1 MTGPALWLTLR
12 DVAVRRRAV
21 LLAASVVAALTAAVA
36 ATEFVA
42 RAREEAVAAQIDAI
56 GPSLSVVPTGTT
68 ASALARLDLGS
79 AVLPPRVTE
88 AVMAAL
94 VADVRAIELRLV
106 LTRPVAGRPS
116 PVVGLDWT
124 SVPTRAAAG
133 SRDVAALGSELARR
147 TGKLRSIDIDGRPFE
162 VAAVMPSTGSA
173 DDLAVLLPLE
183 AAQALVGTSGVNEL
197 RVFLRAG
204 VAPREAESRLAAVL
218 RDARAI
224 RTDRG
229 GVADHD
235 THASLVK
242 HRAVAYAVM
251 GIVAALCLVI
261 AAHLDASE
269 RRIELATL
277 AAIGAS
283 RATLLGL
290 LLSRSALVAVAG
302 ATIGII
308 AGGALAVA
316 QDPGVAGAITRSGP
330 FALACV
336 AAALGLGL
344 ASAAPTAL
352 VWALRDPVPELQES

>member
-1 MTGPALWLTLR
+1 M
-12 DVAVRRRAV
+12 

-36 ATEFVA
+36 AMELVA
-42 RAREEAVAAQIDAI
+42 RAREEAVAKQIDAI
-56 GPSLSVVPTGTT
+56 GPALSVVTTGTT

-94 VADVRAIELRLV
+94 GSDLRAIEERLV
-106 LTRPVAGRPS
+106 LAKRVAGVPT
-116 PVVGLDWT
+116 PVIGLDWT
-124 SVPTRAAAG
+124 SVSPAAG

-147 TGKLRSIDIDGRPFE
+147 TGKLRSIDVDERPFE

-173 DDLAVLLPLE
+173 QDLAVLLPLE
-183 AAQALVGTSGVNEL
+183 TAQGLVGASAVNEL
-197 RVFLRAG
+197 RVYLRAG
-204 VAPREAESRLAAVL
+204 VEPREAERRLAAVL
-218 RDARAI
+218 RDAKAI

-229 GVADHD
+229 GVADRD
-235 THASLVK
+235 TQASLVK
-242 HRAVAYAVM
+242 HRSVAYAVM

-283 RATLLGL
+283 RATLLGVL
-290 LLSRSALVAVAG
+290 MSRSALVAVAG
-302 ATIGII
+302 ASVGII
-308 AGGALAVA
+308 AGGALAAV
-316 QDPGVAGAITRSGP
+316 QDPGVAAAITRSGP

>member
-1 MTGPALWLTLR
+1 
-12 DVAVRRRAV
+12 VAVRRRAIV
-21 LLAASVVAALTAAVA
+21 LAAAVVAALTAAVT
-36 ATEFVA
+36 ATELVA

-56 GPSLSVVPTGTT
+56 GPALSVVPTGTT
-68 ASALARLDLGS
+68 ASALARLAFSDATLPALTADTVVAALGS
-79 AVLPPRVTE
+79 
-88 AVMAAL
+88 
-94 VADVRAIELRLV
+94 DVRAIEPRLV
-106 LTRPVAGRPS
+106 LTKRVTGLPTPVIGM
-116 PVVGLDWT
+116 DWT
-124 SVPTRAAAG
+124 SVPARTAAG
-133 SRDVAALGSELARR
+133 SRDVAALGSEFERR
-147 TGKLRSIDIDGRPFE
+147 TGKLQKIDIEGRPFE

-173 DDLAVLLPLE
+173 EDLAILLPLE
-183 AAQALVGTSGVNEL
+183 SAQALLGTRAVNEL
-197 RVFLRAG
+197 RVYLRAG
-204 VAPREAESRLAAVL
+204 VDPREAESRLTAAL
-218 RDARAI
+218 HDARAI

-302 ATIGII
+302 ATVGIV
-308 AGGALAVA
+308 AGGALAAA
-316 QDPGVAGAITRSGP
+316 QDPGVAGAMGRSGF

-336 AAALGLGL
+336 AAALGIGL

>member
-1 MTGPALWLTLR
+1 MTVPALWLTLR
-12 DVAVRRRAV
+12 DVVVRRRAV
-21 LLAASVVAALTAAVA
+21 LLAASVVAALTAAVS
-36 ATEFVA
+36 ATEFLA
-42 RAREEAVAAQIDAI
+42 RAREEAVATQIDAI
-56 GPSLSVVPTGTT
+56 GPALSVVPPGTT
-68 ASALARLDLGS
+68 ASALARLAFGNATLPANTAEAILAALGS
-79 AVLPPRVTE
+79 
-88 AVMAAL
+88 
-94 VADVRAIELRLV
+94 DVRSVEPRLI
-106 LTRPVAGRPS
+106 LTRPIAGRPT
-116 PVVGLDWT
+116 PVIGVDWT
-124 SVPTRAAAG
+124 SVPARAAAG
-133 SRDVAALGSELARR
+133 SRDVAALGSELERR
-147 TGKLRSIDIDGRPFE
+147 TGKLQRIDIEGKPFD
-162 VAAVMPSTGSA
+162 VAALMPSTGGA
-173 DDLAVLLPLE
+173 EDLAVLLPLPS
-183 AAQALVGTSGVNEL
+183 AQALLGTGAVNEL
-197 RVFLRAG
+197 RVYLRAG
-204 VAPREAESRLAAVL
+204 IEPREAETLLAAVL
-218 RDARAI
+218 RDAKAI

-290 LLSRSALVAVAG
+290 LLSRSALVAVVG
-302 ATIGII
+302 ATAGII

-316 QDPGVAGAITRSGP
+316 QDPGVAGAIGRNGS
-330 FALACV
+330 FAIACV

-344 ASAAPTAL
+344 ASATPTAL

>member
-12 DVAVRRRAV
+12 DVAGRRRAV

-36 ATEFVA
+36 AMEFVA
-42 RAREEAVAAQIDAI
+42 RAREEAVATQIDAI
-56 GPSLSVVPTGTT
+56 GPALSVVPTGTT
-68 ASALARLDLGS
+68 ASALARLALGDATLPANTANAVVAALGS
-79 AVLPPRVTE
+79 DARAVEPR
-88 AVMAAL
+88 L
-94 VADVRAIELRLV
+94 I
-106 LTRPVAGRPS
+106 LTKRVAGIAT
-116 PVVGLDWT
+116 PVVGMDWA
-124 SVPTRAAAG
+124 SVPVRAAAEA
-133 SRDVAALGSELARR
+133 RDVAALGSELERR
-147 TGKLRSIDIDGRPFE
+147 RGKLQRIDIEGRAFD
-162 VAAVMPSTGSA
+162 VATVMPSTGSA
-173 DDLAVLLPLE
+173 EDLAVLLPLE
-183 AAQALVGTSGVNEL
+183 AAQTLLGTTAVNEL
-197 RVFLRAG
+197 RVYLRAG
-204 VAPREAESRLAAVL
+204 IDSRTAEARLATAL
-218 RDARAI
+218 HDARII
-224 RTDRG
+224 RADRG

-235 THASLVK
+235 THASLAK

-251 GIVAALCLVI
+251 GVLAALCLVI

-302 ATIGII
+302 ATVGII

-316 QDPGVAGAITRSGP
+316 QDPGVAGALGRNGS